1 MRRAAI
7 DQAIERREVQGF
19 AFPLGVYP
27 LETMN
32 PTPGY
37 TVQFEPADGGD
48 GPGDF
53 LGSAGFDD
61 WEEWPDRFVY
71 DVLVPVGRLRA
82 LSRALIAMLPGR
94 IYPIL
99 DVLGSDSYREI
110 DPYLAYEL
118 VGIERFYDGLREW
131 DDWLFEDGLV
141 GFGAMSVDPFI
152 YVFIDEHKIITIRAE
167 LAFKDR
173 IERLLAAFDL
183 AAVEEIKGADSSE
196 HEHRGVL
203 VRPDDRSDL
212 VTADEIIE
220 RLRDAWGLQL
230 NVDAT
235 TNVDDDGNEL
245 GVTAWQCVVR
255 CSAGREPEATE
266 PSSESP
272 ARGRAGES
280 SDDDSA
286 NSDSDETL
294 AYAEI
299 LLSAE
304 CLEAAERMAAEAA
317 ENLPGTPED
326 GWVGL
331 DVIKADRIT
340 PEQLAEWLAA
350 SPGGAPKART
360 RKSGSAGK
368 ATSQAR
374 ASEVH
379 DARWLVAPGEKSS
392 SGEPG
397 ESAS

>member
-7 DQAIERREVQGF
+7 DQAIERKEVGGF

-27 LETMN
+27 LESML

-53 LGSAGFDD
+53 LGSGGFDD

-71 DVLVPVGRLRA
+71 DILLPSHRVRA
-82 LSRALIAMLPGR
+82 LSRALIGMLPGR

-99 DVLGSDSYREI
+99 DVLGTDSYREI

-118 VGIERFYDGLREW
+118 VGIERLYDGLREW

-141 GFGAMSVDPFI
+141 GFGAMSVDPFV
-152 YVFIDEHKIITIRAE
+152 YVFVDEHKIITVRAE
-167 LAFKDR
+167 LAFK
-173 IERLLAAFDL
+173 ERLEKLLAAFDL
-183 AAVEEIKGADSSE
+183 SVVEEIKGADSAE

-203 VRPDDRSDL
+203 VRPDETSDL

-230 NVDAT
+230 NIDAT

-245 GVTAWQCVVR
+245 GITAWQCVVR
-255 CSAGREPEATE
+255 CASQAAEAPSEQAEAAGAPEESALEKDE
-266 PSSESP
+266 
-272 ARGRAGES
+272 GE
-280 SDDDSA
+280 
-286 NSDSDETL
+286 EL
-294 AYAEI
+294 VAYAEV

-304 CLEAAERMAAEAA
+304 SLEVAERLAAEAA
-317 ENLPGTPED
+317 EGLPDAPES
-326 GWVGL
+326 GWSGL

-340 PEQLAEWLAA
+340 HEQLAEWLAA
-350 SPGGAPKART
+350 ASAPAPKART
-360 RKSGSAGK
+360 RKTGGAK
-368 ATSQAR
+368 PVAQAR
-374 ASEVH
+374 VAQVH
-379 DARWLVAPGEKSS
+379 DARWLVAPGDKAPPHD
-392 SGEPG
+392 GQG
-397 ESAS
+397 ESR

>member
-27 LETMN
+27 LESMT

-53 LGSAGFDD
+53 LGSGGFDD
-61 WEEWPDRFVY
+61 WEEWPDRFVF
-71 DVLVPVGRLRA
+71 DVLVPIGRLRA

-99 DVLGSDSYREI
+99 DVLGTDSYREI

-173 IERLLAAFDL
+173 IEKLLAAFDL
-183 AAVEEIKGADSSE
+183 AVVEEIKGADSAE

-203 VRPDDRSDL
+203 VRPDDRSEL

-220 RLRDAWGLQL
+220 RLRDSWGLQL
-230 NVDAT
+230 NIDAT
-235 TNVDDDGNEL
+235 TNVDDDGTEL

-255 CSAGREPEATE
+255 CSAAKASE
-266 PSSESP
+266 SSEEETAEADTEEAPEDAKGGP
-272 ARGRAGES
+272 A
-280 SDDDSA
+280 
-286 NSDSDETL
+286 DEREDEQLL

-304 CLEAAERMAAEAA
+304 SLEAAERMAAEAA
-317 ENLPGTPED
+317 ENLPGAPEL
-326 GWVGL
+326 GWFGL

-350 SPGGAPKART
+350 SKGGATKSRT
-360 RKSGSAGK
+360 RRTGGSKGA
-368 ATSQAR
+368 SQSR
-374 ASEVH
+374 VTEIH
-379 DARWLVAPGEKSS
+379 DARWLVAPGEKASAD
-392 SGEPG
+392 
-397 ESAS
+397 ESAGDAE

>member
-27 LETMN
+27 LETMT

-53 LGSAGFDD
+53 LGSGGFDD
-61 WEEWPDRFVY
+61 WEEWPDRFVF
-71 DVLVPVGRLRA
+71 DVLVPIGRLRA

-99 DVLGSDSYREI
+99 DVLGTDSYREI

-167 LAFKDR
+167 LAFKER
-173 IERLLAAFDL
+173 IEKLLAAFDL
-183 AAVEEIKGADSSE
+183 PVVEEIKGADSAE

-203 VRPDDRSDL
+203 VRPDERSDL
-212 VTADEIIE
+212 VTSDEIIE

-230 NVDAT
+230 NIDAT

-255 CSAGREPEATE
+255 CSAERASDTSDADASEAEAESTVE
-266 PSSESP
+266 ADKPTDADESE
-272 ARGRAGES
+272 
-280 SDDDSA
+280 
-286 NSDSDETL
+286 DEQTL

-304 CLEAAERMAAEAA
+304 SLEVAERMAAEAA
-317 ENLPGTPED
+317 ENLPGAPEL
-326 GWVGL
+326 GWLGL

-340 PEQLAEWLAA
+340 PEQLAEWMSA
-350 SPGGAPKART
+350 SKGGAPKSRARKAGGS
-360 RKSGSAGK
+360 KSV
-368 ATSQAR
+368 SQSGVA
-374 ASEVH
+374 EVH
-379 DARWLVAPGEKSS
+379 DARWLVAPGDKASAED
-392 SGEPG
+392 SGG
-397 ESAS
+397 SDR